1 MAIRRHNPILAGMT
15 LTRNAAGTTH
25 KPADGD
31 LVRRAIMIDPATITA
46 DKRSV
51 ELTFSSDI
59 ELERWPG
66 VIEVL
71 SHASDAVDLSRLRNG
86 APLLFNHDTDEYI
99 GVIESASIGAD
110 RKGRAVVR
118 FSESDDAEKIWR
130 DVQAGILRNVSVGYR
145 IREVKLTEERENGT
159 DVYTVTRWEPY
170 EVSIVTVPADISVGI
185 GRSFFQKP
193 NKDSIMNRDQ
203 IIAMLRQLG
212 VSFQETATDAEL
224 SALLQRSIPAPT
236 PTPAP
241 APAAPAAQRSVVVG
255 NESPSH
261 ADGVKAEQDRVRSII
276 AAGKQY
282 DAGDLAQEALEKG
295 HTVEQ
300 FRTMLLD
307 HVDKRNKTIVDG
319 TKVIGLTEKEAR
331 SFSFIKL
338 FRALSADPDQR
349 SRFDKEA
356 AFELEACRT
365 AADQMTHRSAKGTV
379 IPTDVLLTPLV
390 GQRNTI
396 IGAQTASGY
405 TNAGT
410 NSIQTLL
417 LTSSFI
423 DLLRNR
429 SFLMGVITELSGL
442 VGNIDIPKQATG
454 PAASWIGEDE
464 AAAGTGITFGLVSL
478 RPKTLSARGELT
490 RKLLMQNSLGVEAL
504 FRSDLVKVMALELD
518 RAGLYGTNANNQP
531 KGLSRYTINAGY
543 WAQAGRPTFSEL
555 VQMETEIAADN
566 ADVNSMAY
574 AFNTRLRGHM
584 KTTRKFS
591 DGNDGTIWEPGNT
604 VNGYATQVSNV
615 ITNGDVFFGNWSDLL
630 MGMWGGLDV
639 TVDPYTHSDKGRIRI
654 TQFQDVDFTVR
665 REESFALFRNLA
677 DS

>member
-1 MAIRRHNPILAGMT
+1 MAIRRHNPILAGMA

-31 LVRRAIMIDPATITA
+31 LVRRAILIDPANITA

-51 ELTFSSDI
+51 ELTFSSEI

-71 SHASDAVDLSRLRNG
+71 SHQSDAVDLSRLRNG
-86 APLLFNHDTDEYI
+86 APLLFNHDPDEYI

-118 FSESDDAEKIWR
+118 FSESDAAEKIWR

-159 DVYTVTRWEPY
+159 DVYMVTRWEPY

-185 GRSFFQKP
+185 GRSYFQKP

-203 IIAMLRQLG
+203 IIAMLRQLN
-212 VSFQETATDAEL
+212 VSFAETATDAEL

-236 PTPAP
+236 PIP
-241 APAAPAAQRSVVVG
+241 APAAPTAQRSIVVG
-255 NESPSH
+255 NETPSH
-261 ADGVKAEQDRVRSII
+261 ADGVKAEQDRVRSIF
-276 AAGKQY
+276 AAGKQFE
-282 DAGDLAQEALEKG
+282 AADLAQEAVEKG
-295 HTVEQ
+295 HSLEQ
-300 FRTMLLD
+300 FRQSLIEHL
-307 HVDKRNKTIVDG
+307 DKRNKQIVDG
-319 TKVIGLTEKEAR
+319 TKEIGMSEKEAR

-338 FRALSADPDQR
+338 FRALSAEPEQR
-349 SRFDKEA
+349 DKFAKEA
-356 AFELEACRT
+356 AFEFDACRA

-379 IPTDVLLTPLV
+379 IPTDVLLQPLV

-396 IGAQTASGY
+396 IGAKTAAGY

-429 SFLMGVITELSGL
+429 SFLMGVVTELSGL

-454 PAASWIGEDE
+454 PAAEWIGEDE
-464 AAAGTGITFGLVSL
+464 AATATGVTFGLVSL

-490 RKLLMQNSLGVEAL
+490 RRLLMQNSLGVEAL
-504 FRSDLVKVMALELD
+504 FRSDMVKVMALEFD
-518 RAGLYGTNANNQP
+518 RAGLYGSNANNQP

-543 WAQAGRPTFSEL
+543 WAQAGRPTFAEL

-566 ADVNSMAY
+566 ADVQNMAY

-591 DGNDGTIWEPGNT
+591 DGNDGNIWESGNT
-604 VNGYATQVSNV
+604 VNGYATQVSNT